1 MKKKKFNLLLEIATL
16 CLCIAAIAFGVYSA
30 KNASL
35 NVSGTVGFISHGG
48 KFELTQLQIAGA
60 LKEDDSA
67 YDRTIVYGDGT
78 GETVKRFFGSWG
90 NEKAGKLMDNDT
102 TAFPEAMYLN
112 DIELSTADK
121 DTIKDITITLNITN
135 YSQFDTIFSACEFT
149 APSIPNATVTA
160 ETSVVYATNEKMA
173 KSTDGTTAGGTC
185 VVTIV
190 IKTKLNEGTN
200 FLASLSAPVGF
211 SLKINFEK
219 YTYIP
224 PLPVAGRTVNGS
236 FVDGD
241 LIAMDVDPTQ
251 KYGTDEKEVYRVVK
265 VNNET
270 GDVLV
275 MAMYNKYKRFE
286 NGYDYWGLTYE
297 SDDSTTEKSGSKT
310 WKYTDSMFDRY
321 LEKGVPSKNI
331 TSWYDNL
338 NSDAK
343 KAIKTTKITQ
353 YSYKAINDESTKEKV
368 VGCVDI
374 ERHVFILDIGDII
387 EYWNGVDHNDISM
400 DSTSD
405 YVTKFFVNSTR
416 SDIHNNWDSKWT
428 KYQNP
433 FLRTAYNNYG
443 DPYIHF
449 SISHGCIRDCY
460 SATQG
465 TTICPAFTINLREFT
480 NWEKVENFVYQIDE
494 IDWS

>member
-1 MKKKKFNLLLEIATL
+1 
-16 CLCIAAIAFGVYSA
+16 
-30 KNASL
+30 
-35 NVSGTVGFISHGG
+35 
-48 KFELTQLQIAGA
+48 
-60 LKEDDSA
+60 
-67 YDRTIVYGDGT
+67 
-78 GETVKRFFGSWG
+78 
-90 NEKAGKLMDNDT
+90 
-102 TAFPEAMYLN
+102 
-112 DIELSTADK
+112 
-121 DTIKDITITLNITN
+121 
-135 YSQFDTIFSACEFT
+135 
-149 APSIPNATVTA
+149 
-160 ETSVVYATNEKMA
+160 
-173 KSTDGTTAGGTC
+173 
-185 VVTIV
+185 
-190 IKTKLNEGTN
+190 
-200 FLASLSAPVGF
+200 
-211 SLKINFEK
+211 
-219 YTYIP
+219 
-224 PLPVAGRTVNGS
+224 
-236 FVDGD
+236 
-241 LIAMDVDPTQ
+241 MDVDPTQ

-321 LEKGVPSKNI
+321 LGKGVPSKNI

-353 YSYKAINDESTKEKV
+353 YSYDSSFSEDTKEKV

-374 ERHVFILDIGDII
+374 DRHIFILGLGDII
-387 EYWNGVDHNDISM
+387 EYWNGVNYNDRAM

-405 YVTKFFVNSTR
+405 YVTKFFVNTTK
-416 SDIHNNWDSKWT
+416 SDIRNNWDSKWT

>member
-1 MKKKKFNLLLEIATL
+1 MKKTKFNLLLEIATL
-16 CLCIAAIAFGVYSA
+16 CLCIAAIAFGIYSA

-90 NEKAGKLMDNDT
+90 NEKAGKIMDNDT

-160 ETSVVYATNEKMA
+160 ETSVVYASNEKMA

-275 MAMYNKYKRFE
+275 MAMYTKYKKF
-286 NGYDYWGLTYE
+286 NDYDYWGLTYDD
-297 SDDSTTEKSGSKT
+297 DDSVTEKSGFTT
-310 WKYTDSMFDRY
+310 WKYTDSIYDRY
-321 LEKGVPSKNI
+321 LETGVASKNI

-353 YSYKAINDESTKEKV
+353 YSYENKLPLLEDTKEKV

-374 ERHVFILDIGDII
+374 DRHIFILGLGDII
-387 EYWNGVDHNDISM
+387 EYWNGVNYNESD
-400 DSTSD
+400 TAD
-405 YVTKFFVNSTR
+405 YVTKFFVNTTE

-428 KYQNP
+428 KYENP
-433 FLRTAYNNYG
+433 YLRSAYSSSSG
-443 DPYIHF
+443 PYIHF
-449 SISHGCIRDCY
+449 SLNHCCIRNEY

-465 TTICPAFTINLREFT
+465 KTICPAFTINLREFT

>member
-60 LKEDDSA
+60 LKGDNSS

-78 GETVKRFFGSWG
+78 GETAKRFFGAWG
-90 NEKAGKLMDNDT
+90 NENAGKLMDNDT

-121 DTIKDITITLNITN
+121 DTIKDITIILNITN
-135 YSQFDTIFSACEFT
+135 YSQFDTIFSSCEFT
-149 APSIPNATVTA
+149 EPSIPNATVTA
-160 ETSVVYATNEKMA
+160 EASVEYVTNQKMS

-190 IKTKLNEGTN
+190 IKTTLNEGTN

-211 SLKINFEK
+211 SLKLNFEK

-224 PLPVAGRTVNGS
+224 PLPVAGRTENGS
-236 FVDGD
+236 FIDGD

-251 KYGTDEKEVYRVVK
+251 KYGTDDKEVYRVVK

-275 MAMYNKYKRFE
+275 MAMYTKYKKF
-286 NGYDYWGLTYE
+286 NDYDYWGLTY
-297 SDDSTTEKSGSKT
+297 DDGASKTEKSGVNT
-310 WKYTDSMFDRY
+310 WKYTNSIYDRY
-321 LEKGVPSKNI
+321 LETGVASKNI

-353 YSYKAINDESTKEKV
+353 YSYDNNINDETTKEKV
-368 VGCVDI
+368 IGCVDI
-374 ERHVFILDIGDII
+374 ERHVFILGMSDII
-387 EYWNGVDHNDISM
+387 EYWGGINHNG
-400 DSTSD
+400 SD
-405 YVTKFFVNSTR
+405 YVTKFFVNTTE
-416 SDIHNNWDSKWT
+416 SDITNDESSKWISY
-428 KYQNP
+428 KQPY
-433 FLRTAYNNYG
+433 LRSALNAWQQA
-443 DPYIHF
+443 YIHF
-449 SISHGCIRDCY
+449 AIYESSIRADY
-460 SATQG
+460 SGSQG
-465 TTICPAFTINLREFT
+465 MTICPAFTINLKEFT
-480 NWEKVENFVYQIDE
+480 NWKKVENFEYQIDE
-494 IDWS
+494 IDYD

>member
-60 LKEDDSA
+60 LKEDDSS

-173 KSTDGTTAGGTC
+173 KSTDGNTAGGTC

-275 MAMYNKYKRFE
+275 MAMYTKYKKF
-286 NGYDYWGLTYE
+286 NDDDYWGGTYDSE
-297 SDDSTTEKSGSKT
+297 ASTTEKSGFRT
-310 WKYTDSMFDRY
+310 WKYTDSMFDKY

-338 NSDAK
+338 NIDAK

-353 YSYKAINDESTKEKV
+353 YSYENVDPLNEDTKERV

-374 ERHVFILDIGDII
+374 DRHIFILGLGDII
-387 EYWNGVDHNDISM
+387 EYWNGVNYNQNND
-400 DSTSD
+400 TFD
-405 YVTKFFVNSTR
+405 YVTKFFVNTTR
-416 SDIHNNWDSKWT
+416 VVINPDSEWT
-428 KYQNP
+428 KYYNP
-433 FLRTAYNNYG
+433 YLRSAYNYNAQ
-443 DPYIHF
+443 PYIHF
-449 SISHGCIRDCY
+449 SLSHSCIRECY
-460 SATQG
+460 SGTQG